1 MSELRKKMAEF
12 HSNKLYTSII
22 NIKDKTKLTPKPFG
36 LNDNNYYYYAQRAH
50 NE

>member
-22 NIKDKTKLTPKPFG
+22 NIKDKTKLTSKPFG
-36 LNDNNYYYYAQRAH
+36 VNDNNYYYCAQRNA
-50 NE
+50 